1 MDIRLPA
8 KKVLLAI
15 IMLVFSLDCIAQLP
29 VFTLDATPVA
39 QTCLGNGS
47 LAFMVTGN
55 NPAASMDYAVYLLP
69 DTTTAVAIVTTPN
82 VGGLVAGN
90 YLVVATQS
98 LGGESNTA
106 TDTVTI
112 GNNITPLTYT
122 LTPTPVR
129 CGNDGAITVN
139 VLTGVAVSYEI
150 MSGPVTVAPQ
160 PSNIFNGLPTGTYHV
175 RVHDNCGEAVVITL
189 QLVQANTGLSIAPV
203 VFAGG
208 ELPACGMITIAHN
221 IQITASAFQVF
232 YPLTCQFTVFPPGGG
247 APIVTTQVIA
257 SGPVGGA
264 PVSVDIPFYYGQQY
278 AYNIKVTDACGNIYT
293 RNNVIVNK
301 TLSLEVQQAAANC
314 GDNAF
319 TIKADYY
326 VGPITLNFITAPAG
340 FNPVAFN
347 PGHPTF
353 GAGPVPYGDVDT
365 NPVPQGNYTVQLTDA
380 CGHTATQSFVVE
392 DPEVTPQ
399 IVPQVLGC
407 DAQGSVSIEI
417 PGRTITSVII
427 TAAPTAYPG
436 TLDDDV
442 SEFIT
447 PTGFFMEGL
456 PLGHYA
462 VTVTDSC
469 GDVYEEQFD
478 LAATAVP
485 LSVSQNPG
493 CETGFGSIRLTA
505 PDTTIVSMR
514 ITAAPST
521 FTGNLP
527 LVVTGNIATNG
538 RFYMNS
544 LPEGAYTF
552 EVIDNCGAIT
562 NQNVVIEGYHIQLND
577 VTIVPSCGSFALSLH
592 HTSNGNNLQTFWLQ
606 RYDPVAGVWEHPISG
621 ADYVEG
627 ATPNT
632 NTAYLLNNNANN
644 INIAATG
651 HFRVI
656 KLAYIWSNGSAA
668 NFRCLEQIYE
678 FDFEGGPVITDAYS
692 FPCAGGLTEVII
704 VAEGVPPLTY
714 KITLKNNQPFVI
726 NNGTSNLFSG
736 LEPATYNF
744 QVTDVCGNIRNI
756 QFDINSL
763 DPIELIAEGFCEGE
777 ASSLSVDE
785 FSFLNYQ
792 WWKAGAP
799 GTILSTTGT
808 LNFPAYNSVTQ
819 AGTYFVSIT
828 SPTVGS
834 CINQVLQYQVLPN
847 TLPVAGQDDSLS
859 FCNDGQALNL
869 ASYLSA
875 PHDAGGTWED
885 TDTTGALSGS
895 TFNTAGVAPGTYR
908 FTYKVTGV
916 CDLEDEAVITIE
928 LKARPLAPVI
938 APIAAVCEGATV
950 QFSVAAV
957 TGATYQWA
965 GPNNFTSTQQN
976 PSIANSTTA
985 HSGNYSLVITVNG
998 CASPPSTVAVTVN
1011 SVALAGQDN
1020 NLSFCNDGQA
1030 LNLED
1035 FLSSPHS
1042 NGGTWADVDN
1052 SGALAGSIFNTAGL
1066 AAGTWRF
1073 RYTVTSA
1080 CGSSDESVITIT
1092 LKNRPLAPVI
1102 APIAA
1107 LCEGG
1112 TIQFS
1117 VTAVPG
1123 AAYQWTGPG
1132 NFTSALQNPVIA
1144 NSTAAHSG
1152 TYSLTVTTNGCVSPP
1167 SAVVVT
1173 VNTIPQFTL
1182 AGNTQICEGQGSVLS
1197 VIPGNFTPNAVV
1209 YTWYHDGGQLDGIV
1223 ASAIEVSETG
1233 LYKVE
1238 VGSNG
1243 CTSSREISVVQN
1255 TNAFT
1260 VELESGCRNTEYVIT
1275 VANLSDMP
1283 GASFAWT
1290 GPKGYSHTG
1299 QEAVITDGASGEYFV
1314 EVTNAEGCSQNAS
1327 IVVGNTSCFIPRG
1340 ISPNGDGLNDSFDLS
1355 NLDIRHIEI
1364 FNRYGLQ
1371 VYEKDE
1377 YISEWHGQ
1385 SYRGELPTGVY
1396 YYVLTLSAGK
1406 EVTGWVYLQREIK

>member
-8 KKVLLAI
+8 KRVLLAI
-15 IMLVFSLDCIAQLP
+15 ITLVFSLDCIAQLP
-29 VFTLDATPVA
+29 AFTLDVTPVA

-47 LAFMVTGN
+47 LGFTVAGN
-55 NPAASMDYAVYLLP
+55 NPSASIDYAVYLLP
-69 DTTTAVAIVTTPN
+69 NTTTPLVITTSPN
-82 VGGLVAGN
+82 ATGLVAGN

-112 GNNITPLTYT
+112 GNNIIPLTYS
-122 LTPTPVR
+122 LIPTPVH
-129 CGNDGAITVN
+129 CGNDGKITVN

-150 MSGPVTVAPQ
+150 ISGPVTVALQ
-160 PSNIFNGLPTGTYHV
+160 SSNVFNNLPAGTYNV
-175 RVHDNCGEAVVITL
+175 RVYDNCGEAVVTTL
-189 QLVQANTGLSIAPV
+189 QLVQVNTGLTIAPV
-203 VFAGG
+203 VFTGG
-208 ELPACGMITIAHN
+208 ELPSCNTITISHN
-221 IQITASAFQVF
+221 IQVSSSAYQVF

-257 SGPVGGA
+257 SGAAAGTPL
-264 PVSVDIPFYYGQQY
+264 SVNIPFYYGQQY
-278 AYNIKVTDACGNIYT
+278 AYNIKITDACGNVYT

-301 TLSLEVQQAAANC
+301 TLSVEVSQNVANC

-319 TIKADYY
+319 SIKPNYY
-326 VGPITLNFITAPAG
+326 VGPVTVNFTAAPTG

-347 PGHPTF
+347 PSHPTF
-353 GAGPVPYGDVDT
+353 DDDPIPYGDVDT
-365 NPVPQGNYTVQLTDA
+365 NPVPHGNYTVQITDA
-380 CGHTATQSFVVE
+380 CGHTATQSFE
-392 DPEVTPQ
+392 IHDPEITPQ

-407 DAQGSVSIEI
+407 AAGGSVSIEI

-427 TAAPTAYPG
+427 TAAPAAYPG

-447 PTGFFMEGL
+447 PTGFFMENL

-462 VTVTDSC
+462 VTITDSC
-469 GDVYEEQFD
+469 GDVYNGQFD
-478 LAATAVP
+478 LAASAVP

-493 CETGFGSIRLTA
+493 CETGFGSLRITS
-505 PDTTIVSMR
+505 PETTMISVR
-514 ITAAPST
+514 ITAAPAT
-521 FTGNLP
+521 FTGTLP
-527 LVVTGNIATNG
+527 LVVTANIATNG

-577 VTIVPSCGSFALSLH
+577 VAITPNCNSFNLSLH

-621 ADYVEG
+621 ADYAEG

-644 INIAATG
+644 INIGSTG

-678 FDFEGGPVITDAYS
+678 FDFDGGPVITDAYS

-714 KITLKNNQPFVI
+714 KITLKNNQPFVV

-763 DPIELIAEGFCEGE
+763 DPIALTADGFCEGE

-808 LNFPAYNSVTQ
+808 LNFPAYNSATQ

-834 CINQVLQYQVLPN
+834 CISQVLQYQVLPN
-847 TLPVAGQDDSLS
+847 TLPVAGNDNSIS
-859 FCNDGQALNL
+859 YCNDGQPLNL
-869 ASYLSA
+869 TAYLSS
-875 PHDAGGTWED
+875 PHDVGGTWED
-885 TDTTGALSGS
+885 VDATGALSGNI
-895 TFNTAGVAPGTYR
+895 FNTAAIAPGTYR
-908 FTYKVTGV
+908 FAYKVTGV

-928 LKARPLAPVI
+928 LKNRPQAPLI
-938 APIAAVCEGATV
+938 APIAAVCEGSTV
-950 QFSVAAV
+950 QFSVTAAA
-957 TGATYQWA
+957 GATYQWT
-965 GPNNFTSTQQN
+965 GPNNFISTVQN
-976 PSIANSTTA
+976 PTITNSTVA
-985 HSGNYSLVITVNG
+985 QSGNYSLTVTVDG
-998 CASPPSTVAVTVN
+998 CASPPSTVSVTIN
-1011 SVALAGQDN
+1011 SVAVAGQDN
-1020 NLSFCNDGQA
+1020 SLSFCNDGQP

-1035 FLSSPHS
+1035 YLSLPHS
-1042 NGGTWADVDN
+1042 TGGIWQDMDN
-1052 SGALAGSIFNTAGL
+1052 SGALAGNIFNTSGL
-1066 AAGTWRF
+1066 AAGTYHF

-1080 CGSSDESVITIT
+1080 CGLSDDAVITIE
-1092 LKNRPLAPVI
+1092 LRNRPQAPLIAPV
-1102 APIAA
+1102 APV
-1107 LCEGG
+1107 CEGG
-1112 TIQFS
+1112 AIQFS
-1117 VTAVPG
+1117 VTAVTG
-1123 AAYQWTGPG
+1123 AAYQWTGPN
-1132 NFTSALQNPVIA
+1132 NFTSAIQNPFIP
-1144 NSTAAHSG
+1144 NSTTSHSG
-1152 TYSLTVTTNGCVSPP
+1152 TYSLTVTTNGCSSPP
-1167 SAVVVT
+1167 STISVM
-1173 VNTIPQFTL
+1173 VNTIPQFTVE
-1182 AGNTQICEGQGSVLS
+1182 GDSMICEGQSSLLS
-1197 VIPGNFTPNAVV
+1197 VIPGNFAPNAVA
-1209 YTWYHDGGQLDGIV
+1209 YTWYHDGEQMTGIDQ
-1223 ASAIEVSETG
+1223 STIEVFETG

-1243 CTSSREISVVQN
+1243 CVSSREITVTQN
-1255 TNAFT
+1255 TNAFA
-1260 VELESGCRNTEYVIT
+1260 VALEAGCRDTEYVIAIT
-1275 VANLSDMP
+1275 NLSEMP
-1283 GASFAWT
+1283 GASFLWT
-1290 GPKGYSHTG
+1290 GPGGYSHTG
-1299 QEAVITDGASGEYFV
+1299 EEAVITDGASGEYFV

-1327 IVVGNTSCFIPRG
+1327 IVVDNTSCFIPRG

-1355 NLDIRHIEI
+1355 NLDIKHIEI

-1371 VYEKDE
+1371 VYEKDG

-1385 SYRGELPTGVY
+1385 SHRGHLPTGVY

-1406 EVTGWVYLQREIK
+1406 QVTGWVYLQREIK